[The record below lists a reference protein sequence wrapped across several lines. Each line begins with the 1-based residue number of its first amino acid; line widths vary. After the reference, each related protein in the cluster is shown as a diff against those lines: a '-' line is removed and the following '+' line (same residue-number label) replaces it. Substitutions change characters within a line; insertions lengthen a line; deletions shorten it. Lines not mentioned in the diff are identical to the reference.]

1 MQPPIR
7 TTRSNPNPGLIDRP
21 NARRPSAVVTKEKAK
36 KQQAVTSKAEELHQR
51 AAQVSELE
59 REVRKAQAEVQP
71 VRRGGRAKVVTKK
84 TFPRPGG
91 DTNVS
96 QVP

>member
-7 TTRSNPNPGLIDRP
+7 TTRSNPNPGLIDH
-21 NARRPSAVVTKEKAK
+21 PSACCPSTVVTKEKAK
-36 KQQAVTSKAEELHQR
+36 KQQVMTLKAELCQCT
-51 AAQVSELE
+51 AQVSELE
-59 REVRKAQAEVQP
+59 REVRRAQAEVQP
-71 VRRGGRAKVVTKK
+71 VRQGGRAKVVTKK
-84 TFPRPGG
+84 TFPCPGG